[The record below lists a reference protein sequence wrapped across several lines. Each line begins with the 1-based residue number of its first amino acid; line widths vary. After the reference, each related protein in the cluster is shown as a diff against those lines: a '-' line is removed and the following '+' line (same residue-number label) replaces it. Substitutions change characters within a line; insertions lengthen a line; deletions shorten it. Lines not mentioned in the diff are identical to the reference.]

1 MVKDVYVEE
10 SDLCV
15 CGSYVRCAADV
26 MHMCCMFVAE
36 IYEMSPYATF
46 AMAAAPATREL
57 STATLDYTVQFKTF
71 GHSEND
77 SGIHQ
82 DHMPA
87 GRSSKK
93 HSRHV
98 ASSDGTD
105 LF

>member
-1 MVKDVYVEE
+1 MY
-10 SDLCV
+10 
-15 CGSYVRCAADV
+15 
-26 MHMCCMFVAE
+26 MCCMFVAE

-87 GRSSKK
+87 GRPSKK

-105 LF
+105 I

>member
-1 MVKDVYVEE
+1 
-10 SDLCV
+10 
-15 CGSYVRCAADV
+15 
-26 MHMCCMFVAE
+26 MFVAE

-105 LF
+105 LLKNSSHDLVIKFTALYMRSDK

>member
-1 MVKDVYVEE
+1 MIT
-10 SDLCV
+10 
-15 CGSYVRCAADV
+15 
-26 MHMCCMFVAE
+26 AE

-57 STATLDYTVQFKTF
+57 NTATLDYTVQFKTF

-82 DHMPA
+82 EHMPA

-93 HSRHV
+93 HPRHV
-98 ASSDGTD
+98 ASSDGMNIYRTNTFI
-105 LF
+105 LNLKVGWVHPVAL